1 VVAATRDGA
10 ARAVRSDVAR
20 GREVPDGWSGEWM
33 ICEVHLAARAASFRM
48 RTVAYARV
56 SSDSQDLATQ
66 RDAIA
71 RLASVR
77 GHEIAEWYAEKAS
90 GKTMA
95 RPELDRL
102 RRDARRGELERI
114 YVFKLDRLTRS
125 GLLDTV
131 SLVQELQGRGVELVS
146 VADGFDLSGR
156 MAELVIAVMG
166 WAAQFE
172 REQIAVR
179 TAAARTRLES
189 EGRAWGRP
197 RRMNPMDI
205 DRARE
210 LRAAGRSVR
219 EIAVALRIPKA
230 TVARALLR
238 SIDP

>member
-1 VVAATRDGA
+1 
-10 ARAVRSDVAR
+10 
-20 GREVPDGWSGEWM
+20 
-33 ICEVHLAARAASFRM
+33 M
-48 RTVAYARV
+48 RTVAYVRV
-56 SSDSQDLATQ
+56 SSESQDLATQ
-66 RDAIA
+66 RDAIG
-71 RLASVR
+71 RLATVR
-77 GHEIAEWYAEKAS
+77 GHETSEWYAEKAS

-95 RPELDRL
+95 RPELGRL
-102 RRDARRGELERI
+102 RQDARRGDLERI

-172 REQIAVR
+172 REQISAR
-179 TAAARTRLES
+179 TAAARTRLEA
-189 EGRAWGRP
+189 EGRAWGWP
-197 RRMNPMDI
+197 RRMNAMDVE
-205 DRARE
+205 RASE

-230 TVARALLR
+230 TVARALAR
-238 SIDP
+238 PAAPPSQ